1 MNDVK
6 IKICFVATEISFIN
20 KFFFELAKE
29 ISFKHKV
36 ILITDTSKAKYNDCT
51 KLEDLGVE
59 IIPLIKRSNAATPL
73 DYLRYV
79 AELRRKINACSPQ
92 NIYFLTLE
100 LSMFGAL
107 ISNFIS
113 VKKIFFLITGFGPF
127 FLKNNFKTML
137 FRVINK
143 TAYLFL
149 LFNKSYK
156 FIFQNQD
163 DMNIFINKNIAKKSN
178 SILFNKGLGIN
189 TKEFS
194 FILRNE
200 EELTFLFAARL
211 VKSKGFIEFLEAG
224 IRLMDKYPGISI
236 IVAGRVDFENPESI
250 SEKTYDILKKSRIK
264 YLGEIQ
270 PNKMNDLYKK
280 ATIFVLPSYRE
291 GFAQGALEAA
301 STGMPLILSNVP
313 GCRECVSNNVNG
325 YLIREKDSNDLISKM
340 EAFILNPKIISPM
353 SIASREIIEQRF
365 SVAHISKEYFSNSY

>member
-1 MNDVK
+1 M
-6 IKICFVATEISFIN
+6 KICFVVNEIEFFLSA
-20 KFFFELAKE
+20 FFELAKE
-29 ISFKHKV
+29 ISIKHEV
-36 ILITDTSKAKYNDCT
+36 VLITDISKAKSGDCL
-51 KLEDLGVE
+51 KLEDVGID
-59 IIPLIKRSNAATPL
+59 IISLESRPNSAMPS
-73 DYLRYV
+73 DYLRYMSG
-79 AELRRKINACSPQ
+79 LRRKINTCSPEC
-92 NIYFLTLE
+92 IFFITLE
-100 LSMFGAL
+100 ISMFGAL
-107 ISNFIS
+107 INNFIS

-365 SVAHISKEYFSNSY
+365 SVAHISKEYFSNIY